1 MALSLAPSAGG
12 LSQPRTDQAAD
23 TAERARAHLLFR
35 RYAGSLQLRLRT
47 FEELLA
53 LAEVPEA
60 LWVAT
65 ACPTAGLSCDPAFL
79 SQLDTEAHGRV
90 RARMFMRAID
100 WTTRML
106 ADRSDCVPGSD
117 VLTLAHLSAEA
128 THLRTA
134 AHEVFAAC
142 GLSAGAQVSL
152 EQVRKA
158 REKLFP
164 SREKATPPT
173 SVDLPPP
180 PSVPGLPT
188 SLNGAYPPIP
198 QSPLPSPLPASP
210 ALPAPLTEAEQRL
223 MELERIILFQRWLF
237 TFANNFVAMPDLYAR
252 DRRALFE
259 QGTLIMAGREFSLA
273 VRVMDR
279 ASHAA
284 MASEASMFILYC
296 VISGGQPART
306 FEVAVPVTS
315 GTTRGLYVN
324 KRGVFRDTEGH
335 EYDAQVVQIIQQPVS
350 LYEAATAPLR
360 RLIRLIFSRVESWS
374 NTADAQ
380 LQGRFTTRSGPY
392 PSSSPY
398 PSSGSYPPPGASY
411 PSPGSYPSAGS
422 SYPSPG
428 SSYPAPG
435 SSYPAPGSSYPSA
448 GSSYPSA
455 GSSYPSAG
463 SSYPS
468 AGSSYP
474 SAGSPSPSAGSSPIA
489 QPPPAGA
496 GLLALQ
502 GTIGHIVGASVAA
515 AAIGSALAF
524 IINQLRSVTLL
535 EVLFSLLIILASAML
550 PALLLAFIRIA
561 NRDLAVV
568 LEGAGWAMNDRL
580 RLTRRL
586 GRLFT
591 RRPRRPPHSRIDIR
605 DRVAELLRQRVQRE
619 EGWTRALLKSLLG
632 TLALIAVAWLLWHYH
647 AELAA
652 WVKQALTTAPP
663 AGAGQAK

>member
-12 LSQPRTDQAAD
+12 LSQPRADQAAGP
-23 TAERARAHLLFR
+23 AEHARAHLLFR
-35 RYAGSLQLRLRT
+35 RYAGSLQLRLRA
-47 FEELLA
+47 FEDLLT
-53 LAEVPEA
+53 LTEVPEA

-79 SQLDTEAHGRV
+79 AHLDTEAHGRV
-90 RARMFMRAID
+90 RARMFMKAID
-100 WTTRML
+100 WTALML

-134 AHEVFAAC
+134 ADEVFAAC
-142 GLSAGAQVSL
+142 GLPPGAQVSL

-164 SREKATPPT
+164 PPEKPPPPT
-173 SVDLPPP
+173 GVDLPPLP
-180 PSVPGLPT
+180 LVPGLP
-188 SLNGAYPPIP
+188 SGLSGAYPPIS
-198 QSPLPSPLPASP
+198 QSPLPLQQPPLPSALPTSP
-210 ALPAPLTEAEQRL
+210 APPAPLSEEEQRL
-223 MELERIILFQRWLF
+223 VELERLILFQRWIF

-324 KRGVFRDTEGH
+324 KRGVFRDTEGR

-350 LYEAATAPLR
+350 LYEATTAPLR

-374 NTADAQ
+374 NTTDAQ
-380 LQGRFTTRSGPY
+380 LQGRLSRTGAYPSPGPY
-392 PSSSPY
+392 S
-398 PSSGSYPPPGASY
+398 SSGSYPSSGAYPSSGTYPSAGPSY
-411 PSPGSYPSAGS
+411 PSPGS

-428 SSYPAPG
+428 SSYP
-435 SSYPAPGSSYPSA
+435 SPGSSYPSP
-448 GSSYPSA
+448 GSSYPSL
-455 GSSYPSAG
+455 GSSYPSYG
-463 SSYPS
+463 SYPT
-468 AGSSYP
+468 
-474 SAGSPSPSAGSSPIA
+474 A
-489 QPPPAGA
+489 QFPPGGG

-502 GTIGHIVGASVAA
+502 GTIGRIVGASVAA

-550 PALLLAFIRIA
+550 PALLMAFIRIA

-586 GRLFT
+586 GKLFT
-591 RRPRRPPHSRIDIR
+591 RRPRRPPHSRIDVR
-605 DRVAELLRQRVQRE
+605 DKVAELLRQRIESE
-619 EGWTRALLKSLLG
+619 EGWVRILLKSLLG
-632 TLALIAVAWLLWHYH
+632 TLILLAATWLLWRFH
-647 AELAA
+647 AEIWA
-652 WVKQALTTAPP
+652 WVKQAMTSAPP
-663 AGAGQAK
+663 PGAGPAK

>member
-1 MALSLAPSAGG
+1 MALSLAPSAAG
-12 LSQPRTDQAAD
+12 LSQPRANQAAGS
-23 TAERARAHLLFR
+23 AEHARAHLLFR

-47 FEELLA
+47 FEDLLT
-53 LAEVPEA
+53 LHEVPEA

-79 SQLDTEAHGRV
+79 SHLDTEAHGRV
-90 RARMFMRAID
+90 RAHMFMKAID
-100 WTTRML
+100 WTARML

-117 VLTLAHLSAEA
+117 VLTLAHLSADA
-128 THLRTA
+128 SHLRTA
-134 AHEVFAAC
+134 ADEAFAAC
-142 GLSAGAQVSL
+142 GLPLGAQISL
-152 EQVRKA
+152 EQVRQA
-158 REKLFP
+158 RKKLFP
-164 SREKATPPT
+164 DPEKPPLLT
-173 SVDLPPP
+173 TVELPLPP
-180 PSVPGLPT
+180 VPGLPAG
-188 SLNGAYPPIP
+188 LNEAYPPIP
-198 QSPLPSPLPASP
+198 QSPFPLQQPPLPSLLPASP
-210 ALPAPLTEAEQRL
+210 APPAPLSEEEQRL
-223 MELERIILFQRWLF
+223 VELERLILFQRWIF

-296 VISGGQPART
+296 VITGGQPART

-324 KRGVFRDTEGH
+324 KRGVFRDTEGC

-374 NTADAQ
+374 NTSNTQ
-380 LQGRFTTRSGPY
+380 FQGRITVPGAY
-392 PSSSPY
+392 PSLSSY
-398 PSSGSYPPPGASY
+398 SSSGSYPPSASPY
-411 PSPGSYPSAGS
+411 PSPGSPYPSTGSSPSSLGSPYPSPGSPYPSTGSSYLSAGS
-422 SYPSPG
+422 SYPPLG
-428 SSYPAPG
+428 AYPTT
-435 SSYPAPGSSYPSA
+435 
-448 GSSYPSA
+448 
-455 GSSYPSAG
+455 
-463 SSYPS
+463 
-468 AGSSYP
+468 
-474 SAGSPSPSAGSSPIA
+474 
-489 QPPPAGA
+489 QPPPGGA

-535 EVLFSLLIILASAML
+535 EILFSLLIILASAIL
-550 PALLLAFIRIA
+550 PALLMAFIRIS

-586 GRLFT
+586 GKLFT
-591 RRPRRPPHSRIDIR
+591 RRPRRPPHSRIDVR
-605 DRVAELLRQRVQRE
+605 DKVAELLRQRIQRE
-619 EGWTRALLKSLLG
+619 EGWARFLIKSLLA
-632 TLALIAVAWLLWHYH
+632 TLVMLAAAWLLWRFH
-647 AELAA
+647 ADLWA
-652 WVKQALTTAPP
+652 WVKQAMTSAPP
-663 AGAGQAK
+663 AGAGPAK